1 MADNNVDSIILEI
14 EATTDKADGGI
25 DKVTKSLT
33 SMLKAT
39 EKIDKDK
46 LSSITKS
53 LKEFASVG
61 EQLKSAGSGIQ
72 GIVSSIKSMADI
84 DSSKLKDVADTVT
97 KIGNSLGN
105 LGSNN
110 KISIKIDSTGIRETV
125 KSMEKLPTVIKN
137 SSNMNVQQWKPQQFD
152 SSGLSSAAT
161 ASREV
166 QSAMSGA
173 AESARELST
182 EEEKAG
188 SSAQNAAEG
197 QQAFNDSLNQT
208 NVSNANSKIKSL
220 ITQINQYKATIK
232 GMESGKVMFDIS
244 QYEEAVNGLRQAQQQ
259 FNQFKETITETPKT
273 MEDVS
278 KSIASIGAAVQKCG
292 LGGFASI
299 LNNIAV
305 ILPNIEMGGMAA
317 NAGFQSMAAGLQAVQ
332 SAIPIIGII
341 LTILTTII
349 NLVNQAATAVQNAVQ
364 KVISTVKNLANKIR
378 SAVQSIIKKF
388 NDLKNKVRESLGFSE
403 KQAGS
408 FAKKIRSITRLFTFM
423 VLRTAIRKIFDLV
436 VNGFNNLVVF
446 SKNVGTEFHKNV
458 NLLYND
464 IKQLG
469 NALTTAFEPILNVVA
484 PILDYLIQKIIA
496 ATDAL
501 TQFFSA
507 LTGKSFYTKATKQTN
522 DYASSLNK
530 ASKAA
535 KNLIS
540 GIDELHNLSSDSRS
554 GSGGSEVDGSGFEI
568 SPIAD
573 KYKDFADM
581 IKNAWDNAD
590 FYDIGRMLGDKL
602 KKALESIPW
611 NDIKKTLR
619 KIAKSIATFLNGFL
633 ETPGLFRVIGK
644 TIAEGINSAF
654 EFLDEFVWD
663 FHWKSLGQAFIDT
676 LQGFI
681 DKLDWDVISSAI
693 TGLAYGL
700 VDLFNTIFGDT
711 DTWGDLGTTIAK
723 AINTVIHGLF
733 LFVHN
738 FDFANFGTSMA
749 KGIGNALSSIAY
761 WKLGNVLATGI
772 NGAFEALLNFAE
784 TFPWKTLATKIT
796 DGINNALESLDWETI
811 KSALESVCSG
821 LGSNFNTAITNI
833 DWKLV
838 GITFGNCINTLFGSI
853 GKFLE
858 EIDFEQIGN
867 DIADAI
873 NNAIDTIDWENV
885 GGTINSLVTGVC
897 TLINTVIDK
906 VDWYS
911 LMKGVSDALAEVDWD
926 TLLET
931 VFKVFATKWTYENM
945 FKFVSWTTIWNK
957 LKTNI
962 VEGISK
968 EFGIGSDDGEI
979 NTVGE
984 NIVSGLLKGISRACV
999 PASLQPA
1006 LDCFSIITTIV
1017 KNVFGIHSPSTV
1029 FAEIG
1034 ENIVVGLTNG
1044 INNKSPECKNN
1055 VTVWASN
1062 VKTWF
1067 NNKCSSSA
1075 FYDIAGNVVSG
1086 FKNGISNLYGN
1097 CKSSV
1102 ESWAASIKGWF
1113 EQKLGIHSPS
1123 KVFSELAGYTV
1134 EGFNNGIEDTGATTK
1149 SIMSDWIQSFSG
1161 LDVEMGLRLNV
1172 DDSALKKCT
1181 NNYGNDFANISGK
1194 IVSSIGVNQS
1204 RNINDEKGL
1213 SENET
1218 EQIELM
1224 REQNRLLKQILE
1236 KNPDIILNGTSLL
1249 SELQKEAD
1257 IFYNSNGDYAFSGG

>member
-1 MADNNVDSIILEI
+1 MADNKVDSILLEI
-14 EATTDKADGGI
+14 EATTNKADGGI

-39 EKIDKDK
+39 EGINKDK
-46 LSSITKS
+46 LSAFTGT
-53 LKEFASVG
+53 LKELGSVG
-61 EQLKSAGSGIQ
+61 DQLKNAGSGIKD
-72 GIVSSIKSMADI
+72 IASSIKSMTNVDTSKFRDI
-84 DSSKLKDVADTVT
+84 ADTVE

-110 KISIKIDSTGIRETV
+110 KISIKIDSTGIKETV
-125 KSMEKLPTVIKN
+125 KSMEKLPNIVKD
-137 SSNMNVQQWKPQQFD
+137 SSNLNVQLLKPQEFD
-152 SSGLSSAAT
+152 ASGLSSVVT
-161 ASREV
+161 VSRDA
-166 QSAMSGA
+166 QSAMSGVA
-173 AESARELST
+173 QKARELST
-182 EEEKAG
+182 EEDRAA

-197 QQAFNDSLNQT
+197 QQAFNSSLKQT
-208 NVSNANSKIKSL
+208 NISDINSKMKSL
-220 ITQINQYKATIK
+220 IAQMNQYKATIQ
-232 GMESGKVMFDIS
+232 GMESGKVIFDKS
-244 QYEEAVNGLRQAQQQ
+244 QYEEAVNGLRQAQEQ
-259 FNQFKETITETPKT
+259 FNQFKENITNIPKS
-273 MEDVS
+273 MDDVS
-278 KSIASIGAAVQKCG
+278 KSIASIGAAAQKCG

-299 LNNIAV
+299 LNNIAA

-341 LTILTTII
+341 LTILTTVI

-364 KVISTVKNLANKIR
+364 KVISTAKNLANKIR
-378 SAVQSIIKKF
+378 SAVQSIINKF
-388 NDLKNKVRESLGFSE
+388 IELKNKVRESLGFSE

-501 TQFFSA
+501 AQFFSA

-540 GIDELHNLSSDSRS
+540 GIDELHNLSSDSGS
-554 GSGGSEVDGSGFEI
+554 GSGGSEIDGSGFEI

-581 IKNAWDNAD
+581 IKKAWDNAD
-590 FYDIGRMLGDKL
+590 FYDIGRMLGEKL

-663 FHWKSLGQAFIDT
+663 FHWKSLGQALIDT

-700 VDLFNTIFGDT
+700 VDLFNTIFGAT

-738 FDFANFGTSMA
+738 FDFASFGTSIA
-749 KGIGNALSSIAY
+749 EGLGNALNSIAY
-761 WKLGNVLATGI
+761 WKLGDVLATGI
-772 NGAFEALLNFAE
+772 NGVFEALLNFAE
-784 TFPWKTLATKIT
+784 TFPWDTFATKIT
-796 DGINNALESLDWETI
+796 DGINNALENLDWETI
-811 KSALESVCSG
+811 KSALETFCSG
-821 LGSNFNTAITNI
+821 LGSNLNTAITNI
-833 DWKLV
+833 DWELV
-838 GITFGNCINTLFGSI
+838 GTTFGECINTLFGSI
-853 GKFLE
+853 GKFIE
-858 EIDFEQIGN
+858 EIDFQEIGN

-873 NNAIDTIDWENV
+873 NKAVDTIDWENV

-931 VFKVFATKWTYENM
+931 VFKVFATKWTFEKM
-945 FKFVSWTTIWNK
+945 FKFVSWSTIFDE
-957 LKTNI
+957 LKTSI
-962 VEGISK
+962 VEGISQV
-968 EFGIGSDDGEI
+968 FGAGNDDGEI
-979 NTVGE
+979 NTIGE
-984 NIVSGLLKGISRACV
+984 DIVSGLLGGIAKSCV
-999 PASLQPA
+999 PESLRNS
-1006 LDCFSIITTIV
+1006 LSV
-1017 KNVFGIHSPSTV
+1017 LNNVIDVAKEIFGVHSPSTV
-1029 FAEIG
+1029 FFDIG
-1034 ENIVVGLTNG
+1034 NSLVDGLING
-1044 INNKSPECKNN
+1044 ITEKYTDCKNK
-1055 VTVWASN
+1055 VTEWASN
-1062 VKTWF
+1062 IKTWF
-1067 NNKCSSSA
+1067 NNKCSSST
-1075 FYDIAGNVVSG
+1075 FFNIAGNVVSG

-1102 ESWAASIKGWF
+1102 ETWASSVKGWF
-1113 EQKLGIHSPS
+1113 EQKLSIHSPS
-1123 KVFSELAGYTV
+1123 KVFKELAGYTV
-1134 EGFNNGIEDTGATTK
+1134 DGFNIGIENAGKTTK
-1149 SIMSDWIQSFSG
+1149 SIMSDWIESFSIS
-1161 LDVEMGLRLNV
+1161 DVEMGLKLNV
-1172 DDSALKKCT
+1172 DDTALKECT

-1194 IVSSIGVNQS
+1194 IVSSIGVNQN
-1204 RNINDEKGL
+1204 RNTDDEKSL
-1213 SENET
+1213 SDNET

-1224 REQNRLLKQILE
+1224 REQNRLLRQILE
-1236 KNPDIILNGTSLL
+1236 KDPDLVLNGTSLL
-1249 SELQKEAD
+1249 RELRKEAN
-1257 IFYNSNGDYAFSGG
+1257 IYKNSSDDFAFSGG